1 MEKFQKYCL
10 SILLVIIY
18 NNISA
23 HVSNGT
29 VESDDCKRLCEV
41 YSKFLGSQHC
51 RQSLVFSAGKKSEPY
66 CTLNQKQ
73 KAADAI
79 GKTFSAIQHKTG
91 SPDDK
96 SGENYPETE
105 KDEILL
111 KNFERQSKKY
121 SFAGDIYF
129 KSKVSKI
136 RNKDYLD
143 LKS

>member
-29 VESDDCKRLCEV
+29 LESEDCKKLCEV
-41 YSKFLGSQHC
+41 YSKFLGSQQC
-51 RQSLVFSAGKKSEPY
+51 QQSLVFSVCKNSDHY
-66 CTLNQKQ
+66 CTVNQKQ
-73 KAADAI
+73 KAIHVI
-79 GKTFSAIQHKTG
+79 GKAFSETGHKTA

-105 KDEILL
+105 KYNIVL
-111 KNFERQSKKY
+111 KNFERQGKKY
-121 SFAGDIYF
+121 SFAGNIYF

>member
-10 SILLVIIY
+10 GILLVIIY

-23 HVSNGT
+23 HANNGT

-51 RQSLVFSAGKKSEPY
+51 HQSLVFSAGKKSEPY

-73 KAADAI
+73 KATDAI
-79 GKTFSAIQHKTG
+79 GKVFSETQRKTG
-91 SPDDK
+91 SPNDK
-96 SGENYPETE
+96 SGESYPKTE
-105 KDEILL
+105 KYDIVL
-111 KNFERQSKKY
+111 KNFERQGKKY